1 MLIYVYDGSLEGMFT
16 ALYEGLFAKE
26 EIESIASREKY
37 APSLF
42 ATEKIIETDLKKAG
56 KLKHALQRN
65 LSKQAFKNL
74 IYCYLSETGMERRI
88 LSYIKMALAVKRK
101 IDGNF
106 VNETVNEITKTARKV
121 AYEVHRFHG
130 FLRFRRIYDDLYYA
144 PIEPDYN
151 ILALLIPHFKARYAN
166 QKWFIHDRRRKL
178 GAYYDGWECHLVT
191 GVELNKELEALLQ
204 GIKTEAEGEEELF
217 YRELWNE
224 YFASIAIEERK
235 NKKLQRQH
243 MPARYWKNLVER
255 VDQV

>member
-1 MLIYVYDGSLEGMFT
+1 MLTYIYDGSMEGMFT

-26 EIESIASREKY
+26 EIEAIVSRESY
-37 APSLF
+37 MPSLF
-42 ATEKIIETDLKKAG
+42 ATVKIIETDPKKAR
-56 KLKHALQRN
+56 KLKYTLQKR

-74 IYCYLSETGMERRI
+74 IYCYLSESGMERTI
-88 LSYIKMALAVKRK
+88 LSYIKKALAVRRK

-106 VNETVNEITKTARKV
+106 GDETIMEITKTAKKV

-151 ILALLIPHFKARYAN
+151 ILALLIPHFRARYAD

-178 GAYYDGWECHLVT
+178 GAYYDGQECHLVT
-191 GVELNKELEALLQ
+191 LVELNEELEASLQ
-204 GIKTEAEGEEELF
+204 GIKTGAEGEEELF

-224 YFASIAIEERK
+224 YFKSIAIEERK
-235 NKKLQRQH
+235 NKRLQRQH
-243 MPARYWKNLVER
+243 MPTRYWGNLIEKVE
-255 VDQV
+255 